1 MKDKFKEGFYRFYRT
16 KTFLMDD
23 KVDVYTKEGG
33 EEYFITSI
41 RPEEMEKK
49 GLDFYKDSD
58 IIKFK
63 KTYR

>member
-1 MKDKFKEGFYRFYRT
+1 MKNTFKDGYYRFYRT

-33 EEYFITSI
+33 EEYFLTSI
-41 RPEEMEKK
+41 RPEEMKKK
-49 GLDFYKDSD
+49 GLDFFNDSD